1 MAGTNIAEA
10 KAQLSALVDRAIAG
24 EPQIIMRRGKP
35 VAQIVALK
43 NERKPPPVD
52 ADWLRSVTKG
62 MKMSEEVVRKMRD
75 DARY

>member
-1 MAGTNIAEA
+1 MAGTNLAEA

-35 VAQIVALK
+35 VAQIVALEE
-43 NERKPPPVD
+43 ERKPVD
-52 ADWLRSVTKG
+52 GEWLRSVTKG
-62 MKMSEEVVRKMRD
+62 MKMSEEVVTKMRE